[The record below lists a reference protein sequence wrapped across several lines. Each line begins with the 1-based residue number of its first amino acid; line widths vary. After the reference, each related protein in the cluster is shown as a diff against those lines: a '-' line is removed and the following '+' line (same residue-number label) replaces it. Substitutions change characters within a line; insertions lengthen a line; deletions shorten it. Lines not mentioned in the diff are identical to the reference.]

1 MAVLPPESPAS
12 DIKIYTRIEP
22 FAQHGARHE
31 MPQCRVTRLFPIRLT
46 EEVAP
51 LTF

>member
-22 FAQHGARHE
+22 FAQHGAGSSIELCSRA
-31 MPQCRVTRLFPIRLT
+31 CAYSILYIL
-46 EEVAP
+46 
-51 LTF
+51 LLSLS